1 MKGQLLTAILASALV
16 APLASAA
23 DADAIA
29 KGKEIAWHRQKG
41 NCLTCHMVE
50 GAEMPGNV
58 GPPLIAMKARYPN
71 KADLRE
77 QIWDPTKRNP
87 MTSMPPFGKNH
98 ILSEEELDLV
108 VEYVHSL

>member
-29 KGKEIAWHRQKG
+29 KGKAIAWDRQKG
-41 NCLTCHMVE
+41 NCLTCHMMD
-50 GAEMPGNV
+50 GGQQAGNV
-58 GPPLIAMKARYPN
+58 GPPMVAMKARYPN
-71 KADLRE
+71 KADLRA

-87 MTSMPPFGKNH
+87 MTSMPPFGRNH
-98 ILSEEELDLV
+98 ILTEEEIDLV
-108 VEYVHSL
+108 TEYIHSL